1 MNTQDQNT
9 LWERLEGVRQ
19 SYKFRPV
26 AIKDMDGRDT
36 TLDRLINR
44 YQIEWNDYLETNPS
58 GVTEKLAAQ
67 YAFANKALAHAIAT
81 YAISNEGR
89 DISGREG
96 YSIRGTVVQVVPARK
111 KPFNYMPIIIALVAI
126 VGTVGILQTQ
136 RKRTI

>member
-1 MNTQDQNT
+1 MNAQDQNI

-36 TLDRLINR
+36 LLDRLINR
-44 YQIEWNDYLETNPS
+44 YQIEWSDYLDTNPS
-58 GVTEKLAAQ
+58 GVTDKLAAQ
-67 YAFANKALAHAIAT
+67 YAFANRALTHAIAT

-89 DISGREG
+89 YISGRENLYITG
-96 YSIRGTVVQVVPARK
+96 QVSPAKK

-136 RKRTI
+136 RKRAI